1 MDGEALLFFCWPLER
16 GSCVP
21 VLVEDLAL
29 VHAHEP
35 VESHDEHQSD
45 DEYNV
50 VGVCTKSAI
59 DPLSRRVAEFKRPK
73 ERC

>member
-1 MDGEALLFFCWPLER
+1 MVDSFGSVKYSKESRNRNEIEEEALLVSAGWLER

-35 VESHDEHQSD
+35 VESYDEH
-45 DEYNV
+45 
-50 VGVCTKSAI
+50 
-59 DPLSRRVAEFKRPK
+59 
-73 ERC
+73 